1 MATLKQEAVS
11 VILTLPETVDLDEII
26 EALKHLRYQRATVE
40 PPSKKPTETPVS
52 FLDAAKDYVG
62 CLKDY
67 PPDLSTNKN
76 YLEGYG
82 L

>member
-11 VILTLPETVDLDEII
+11 IILTLPETVNLDEII
-26 EALKHLRYQRATVE
+26 EALKNLKYQTTTVE
-40 PPSKKPTETPVS
+40 SPSKKPTKMPVS

-67 PPDLSTNKN
+67 PPDLSTNKR

>member
-11 VILTLPETVDLDEII
+11 MILMLPETVNLDEII
-26 EALKHLRYQRATVE
+26 EALKNLKYQTTTVE
-40 PPSKKPTETPVS
+40 RPSKKPTKTPVS

-67 PPDLSTNKN
+67 PPDLSTNKR